1 MYKRGKGT
9 SSMSEFDGSDY
20 SQPFDL
26 KIDVQVPMSDG
37 VSLSTDVYLPKT
49 GGPFPA
55 LLVRTIYDNQ
65 SPQLIEA
72 AERFVASGY
81 AVVMQDCR
89 GRFDSDGEWQPYVN
103 EAQDGH
109 DTQEWIGSQ
118 PWCDGS
124 IGTFGT
130 SYVGF
135 TQSLTA
141 PMRSKYLKALVPT
154 VSQQDNFGHFYVDG
168 ALQLHV
174 AMNFINMA
182 GRTMQRGS
190 RNAMNSAEFYR
201 RLPLISAL
209 DDIVDLPFYREVI
222 THSTFD
228 DFWKSYSMRYRY
240 EDVETPALIVSGW
253 YDNLVH
259 EAFKLYK
266 GWTTGSRSSE
276 TRRLTK
282 LLIGGWSH
290 GNIGS
295 SEPFGTIGFGPAA
308 GMDFIEEQ
316 LRWYDRR
323 LKGIDNGMDDEPP
336 IRIFVMGDNEFR
348 FENEWPLARTRYT
361 NYYLHSRG
369 GANSLHGNGAL
380 STEMPGDEPP
390 DRYSYDPNDPV
401 PTLGGQIMAIQM
413 TVSGPWDRRPVER
426 RDDVLV
432 YTTEPLA
439 EDVEVTGPVFLNLCV
454 QSSAPDTDFTGTLV
468 DVHPDGKAI
477 IICEGLLRCRY
488 RDSIEDPALMTPG
501 ETYELTVDMWETSN
515 VFEAGHSIRLE
526 VSSSNFPRF
535 DRNLNTGGQP
545 GMDAEMNTAEQT
557 IFHDAERP
565 SYLTLPII
573 PR

>member
-1 MYKRGKGT
+1 
-9 SSMSEFDGSDY
+9 MSTHDPSELR
-20 SQPFDL
+20 QPFDL
-26 KIDVQVPMSDG
+26 RINVPVPMRDG
-37 VSLSTDVYLPKT
+37 VNLSTDIYLPKSE
-49 GGPFPA
+49 GPFPT

-65 SPQLIEA
+65 TPHLIEA

-103 EAQDGH
+103 EAHDGY

-118 PWCDGS
+118 FWCDGN

-141 PMRSKYLKALVPT
+141 PLRSSYLKALVPT

-190 RNAMNSAEFYR
+190 RNALNSAEFYR

-209 DDIVDLPFYREVI
+209 DDIVDLPFYRDVI

-228 DFWKSYSMRYRY
+228 DFWKSYSLRFRY
-240 EDVETPALIVSGW
+240 EDIEAPALIVSGW

-259 EAFKLYK
+259 EAFKLFR
-266 GWTTGSRSSE
+266 GWTTSGRSAE
-276 TRRLTK
+276 ARGLTK

-295 SEPFGTIGFGPAA
+295 SETYGSIGFGA
-308 GMDFIEEQ
+308 GAGLDFIEEQ

-323 LKGIDNGMDDEPP
+323 LKGVDNGMDDEPP
-336 IRIFVMGDNEFR
+336 IRLFVMGDNKFR
-348 FENEWPLARTRYT
+348 FENEWPLARTQYT
-361 NYYLHSRG
+361 SYYLHSDG
-369 GANSLHGNGAL
+369 SANSLYGDGVL
-380 STEMPGDEPP
+380 STEQPGDQPP
-390 DRYSYDPNDPV
+390 DQYVYDPVDPV

-432 YTTEPLA
+432 YTTEPLHS
-439 EDVEVTGPVFLNLCV
+439 DVEVTGPVSLRLWM
-454 QSSAPDTDFTGTLV
+454 QSTARDTDFTGTLV

-488 RDSIEDPALMTPG
+488 RESIEGPTLMVPG
-501 ETYELTVDMWETSN
+501 ETYELVVDMWETSN
-515 VFEAGHSIRLE
+515 VFRAGHCIRLE

-535 DRNLNTGGQP
+535 DRNLNTGNRP
-545 GMDAEMNTAEQT
+545 GMDAEIQIAEQT
-557 IFHDAERP
+557 IFHDHQRP
-565 SYLTLPII
+565 SHLILPVI

>member
-1 MYKRGKGT
+1 
-9 SSMSEFDGSDY
+9 MSDSPSY
-20 SQPFDL
+20 ALSQPFDL

-37 VSLSTDVYLPKT
+37 VSLSTDIYLPKS

-65 SPQLIEA
+65 NSSLIDA
-72 AERFVASGY
+72 AEKFMARGY
-81 AVVMQDCR
+81 AVVTQDCR

-118 PWCDGS
+118 DWCDGN

-141 PMRSKYLKALVPT
+141 PLRSKYLKALVPT

-174 AMNFINMA
+174 AINFINMA

-190 RNAMNSAEFYR
+190 RNAMNSEEFYR
-201 RLPLISAL
+201 RLPLVSAM
-209 DDIVDLPFYREVI
+209 DDIVDLPFYRDVI
-222 THSTFD
+222 KHSTFD
-228 DFWKSYSMRYRY
+228 DFWKSYSMRFKY
-240 EDVETPALIVSGW
+240 EEVETPALIVSGW

-259 EAFKLYK
+259 EAFKLFK
-266 GWTTGSRSSE
+266 GWTTRSRSPE

-295 SEPFGTIGFGPAA
+295 SEPFGTIGFGDAA

-336 IRIFVMGDNEFR
+336 VRIFVMGENVFR
-348 FENEWPLARTRYT
+348 HENEWPLARTQYT
-361 NYYLHSRG
+361 NYYLHSKG
-369 GANSLHGNGAL
+369 GANSMYGNGTL
-380 STEMPGDEPP
+380 SAEAPGEEPP
-390 DRYSYDPNDPV
+390 DRYQYDPDDPV
-401 PTLGGQIMAIQM
+401 STLGGQIMAIQL

-432 YTTEPLA
+432 YTTEPLTQ
-439 EDVEVTGPVFLNLCV
+439 DVEVTGPVSLTLHIV
-454 QSSAPDTDFTGTLV
+454 SSAPDTDFTGTLV

-488 RDSIEDPALMTPG
+488 RDSIEQPVLMEPMNM
-501 ETYELTVDMWETSN
+501 YELTVDMWETSN
-515 VFEAGHSIRLE
+515 VFKAGHQIRLE

-535 DRNLNTGGQP
+535 DRNLNTGHQP
-545 GMDAEMNTAEQT
+545 GMDAEMKVADQT
-557 IFHDAERP
+557 IFHDAQRP
-565 SYLTLPII
+565 SHLTLPII